1 MYMDDNRMQHMFYV
15 AKKMKEMVQEN
26 EYEYNISPDAA
37 FILGL
42 LHDIGYEF
50 CERKQDHGS
59 AGGELLKEQGYKFWK
74 EVYFHGLPQEEYS
87 SQELWLLN
95 YVDLITG
102 PTGEYISIQERIDD
116 IGERYGKDSPHVA
129 GAKKLWDMIKRR
141 VTYEE

>member
-1 MYMDDNRMQHMFYV
+1 MYMDDNRLHHMFSV
-15 AKKMKEMVQEN
+15 AKKMKEIVQEN
-26 EYEYNISPDAA
+26 KSDYTISPDEA

-50 CERKQDHGS
+50 CKVKSEHGKI
-59 AGGELLKEQGYKFWK
+59 GGETLKEQGYKFWR

-102 PTGEYISIQERIDD
+102 PTGKYISIQERIND
-116 IGERYGKDSPHVA
+116 IEERYGKGSPEVE
-129 GAKKLWDMIKRR
+129 GARKLEQMIKKNHQD
-141 VTYEE
+141 